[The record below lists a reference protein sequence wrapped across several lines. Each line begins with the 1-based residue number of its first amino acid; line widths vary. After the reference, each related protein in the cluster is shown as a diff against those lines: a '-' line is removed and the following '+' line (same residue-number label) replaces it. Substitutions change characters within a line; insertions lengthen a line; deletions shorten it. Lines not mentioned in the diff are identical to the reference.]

1 MTQKRRPDGEET
13 VHFHGRIARSLFQKL
28 SILAIDPRTGKIPY
42 GGWTK
47 LLETMVSEFI
57 ERRSAPAPTKEKDAA

>member
-1 MTQKRRPDGEET
+1 MTQRRRADGEET

-47 LLETMVSEFI
+47 LLETMVTEFV
-57 ERRSAPAPTKEKDAA
+57 ERRSTPTKGKDAA